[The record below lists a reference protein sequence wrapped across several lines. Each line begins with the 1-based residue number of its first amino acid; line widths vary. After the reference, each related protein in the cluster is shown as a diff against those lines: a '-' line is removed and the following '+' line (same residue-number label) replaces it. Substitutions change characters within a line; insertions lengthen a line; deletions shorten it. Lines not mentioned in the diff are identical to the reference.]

1 MAKDNGKNVAGR
13 IFDVQD
19 YDKKDEISAGLAMT
33 HEQATDDYTEGTID
47 GRMENVAGEDISLQD
62 RRKKNQKEE

>member
-1 MAKDNGKNVAGR
+1 MNKDYGKEIAGK

-19 YDKKDEISAGLAMT
+19 YDKKDETSAGLAMT

-47 GRMENVAGEDISLQD
+47 GKMENVAGEDINLQD
-62 RRKKNQKEE
+62 QRKKNK